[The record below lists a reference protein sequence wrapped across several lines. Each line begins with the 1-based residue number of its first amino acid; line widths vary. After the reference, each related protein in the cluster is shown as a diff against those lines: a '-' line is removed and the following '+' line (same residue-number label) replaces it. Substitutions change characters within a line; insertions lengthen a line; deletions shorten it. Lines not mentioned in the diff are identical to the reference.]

1 MPDTRREF
9 LKKTALLTGAAG
21 IAQLLPESIQRALAI
36 APPEGSTWQDA
47 EHIVILMQEN
57 RSFDHTLGTLR
68 GIRGYNDPRAIQLPN
83 RNLVWLQSNLQGQTY
98 APFRLDIKNTK
109 ATWMHSLPHSWANQ
123 VNARNDGKFDQ
134 WLNVKQN
141 STPEY
146 SHIPQTMGYHTR
158 EDIPFYYALAD
169 AFTVCDQNFCSSLT
183 GTNPN
188 RLHFWTGTVREQQ
201 HEDSRAHVWNDDMDY
216 GTLKWTTFP
225 ERLEAL
231 GISWKCYQ
239 NEIAIDTGFRG
250 EEDPWLSN
258 FQDNPLEFFAQYNI
272 QAHPLHVA
280 YLKEQQQ
287 RMEKDIADLQRQ
299 IATLPAGDANLDHLQ
314 KNLHQQQLELDKLRS
329 QPALATGLTFDQ
341 LTPQQQALHLKAF
354 DTNKNDP
361 HYRTLESLTY
371 QDGGEERTM
380 KAPKGDVLYQFR
392 QDVQSGQLPTVS
404 WLSAPENMSDH
415 PTAPW
420 YGAWYV
426 SEVMDILTH
435 NPEVWKKTIFI
446 LAYDENDGYFDHV
459 PPFTAP
465 HPHKEGTGKVSAG
478 IDTSV
483 DFVTHAQEEARNGFP
498 QPFDR
503 ECSIGLG
510 FRVPLIIA
518 SPWSRGGW
526 VNSEVFDHTS
536 TLQFLEKFL
545 SHKTGQA
552 IRETNISDWRRT
564 ICGDLTSVFRTYHS
578 GIMPN
583 GEFLVKDT
591 YLESIHKAKFKPLPA
606 DFKALSAEE
615 ITVFNKAPHLSPHGV
630 RQEPGTRPSCAL
642 PYCMRVEGR
651 LNKAA
656 SALEIVFINDNSLFG
671 EKTAGA
677 PFNVYAPGGYV
688 RLDDNERDQLG
699 QFETARTWA
708 YGVRA
713 GDTLTD
719 SWSLGDF
726 EGNRYHLRVYGPNGF
741 YRELKG
747 DAGDPSVDIRLDYQ
761 KATAAKYAL
770 TGNGI
775 LQLANTG
782 GRPCVVEVTDHAYGA
797 HYPAKSL
804 AAGATAALPLS
815 LTASQ
820 GWYDFSVRVQGY
832 EGFEKRYAG
841 RIETGRDSV
850 SDPQLNRP

>member
-21 IAQLLPESIQRALAI
+21 VAQLLPESILRALAI
-36 APPEGSTWQDA
+36 TPPEGSSWQDA
-47 EHIVILMQEN
+47 EHIVLLIQEN

-68 GIRGYNDPRAIQLPN
+68 GVRGYNDPRAIELPN
-83 RNLVWLQSNLQGQTY
+83 RNLVWLQSNMKGQTY
-98 APFRLDIKNTK
+98 PPFRLDIKNSK

-141 STPEY
+141 SIPEY

-188 RLHFWTGTVREQQ
+188 RLHFWTGTIRAQQ
-201 HEDSRAHVWNDDMDY
+201 NEDSRAHVWNDDMDY
-216 GTLKWTTFP
+216 GTLKWSTFP

-272 QAHPLHVA
+272 KAHPLHIA

-287 RMEKDIADLQRQ
+287 RMQKDIADLERQ
-299 IATLPAGDANLDHLQ
+299 IAALPAGDTNAAHLQ
-314 KNLHQQQLELDKLRS
+314 KNLHQQQLDLDKLNTE
-329 QPALATGLTFDQ
+329 PALATGLTFDQ
-341 LTPQQQALHLKAF
+341 LTPQQQALHQKAF
-354 DTNKNDP
+354 DSNKNDP

-371 QDGGEERTM
+371 KDGGEERTM
-380 KAPKGDVLYQFR
+380 KAPKGDVLHQFR

-404 WLSAPENMSDH
+404 WLSAPENFSDH

-465 HPHKEGTGKVSAG
+465 HPHKEGTGKVSKG

-483 DFVTHAQEEARNGFP
+483 DFVTHAQERERNGFP
-498 QPFDR
+498 EPFDR

-518 SPWSRGGW
+518 SPWTRGGW

-545 SHKTGQA
+545 AHKTGKDVH
-552 IRETNISDWRRT
+552 ETNISDWRRT
-564 ICGDLTSVFRTYHS
+564 VCGDLTSVFRTYHN
-578 GIMPN
+578 GVMPDQ
-583 GEFLVKDT
+583 EFLAKDAF
-591 YLESIHKAKFKPLPA
+591 LESIHKAKFMPLPD
-606 DFKALSAEE
+606 DFKALTTEE
-615 ITVFNKAPHLSPHGV
+615 IAAFNRAPHLSPHSV
-630 RQEPGTRPSCAL
+630 RQEQGTRPSCAL
-642 PYCMRVEGR
+642 PYHMQAEGR
-651 LNKAA
+651 LNKDKLAVE
-656 SALEIVFINDNSLFG
+656 LIFTNDNRLFG

-677 PFNVYAPGGYV
+677 PFNVYAPGGHV

-708 YGVRA
+708 YAVRA
-713 GDTLTD
+713 ADTVTD
-719 SWSLGDF
+719 SWPLGDF

-741 YRELKG
+741 YRELMG
-747 DAGDPSVDIRLDYQ
+747 DAGDPAVDIQFDYQ
-761 KATAAKYAL
+761 QAGGVKYAL

-775 LQLANTG
+775 LQLTSTG
-782 GRPCVVEVTDHAYGA
+782 NKEMVVEITDHAYGA
-797 HYPAKSL
+797 HYASKSL
-804 AAGATAALPLS
+804 AAGGSASLPMS
-815 LTASQ
+815 LASSQ
-820 GWYDFSVRVQGY
+820 GWYDFSVRVRGY
-832 EGFEKRYAG
+832 QGFEKRYAG

-850 SDPQLNRP
+850 SDPFMGKA